1 MACSV
6 IVNSLPFACL
16 FFQAVFA
23 LCFSKPLSFVVRVP
37 LCLPAQVCVSVLM
50 YLCVFWAYVHTYICK
65 SEAEKGS
72 HSNQNKPEQ
81 NQWQCVS
88 VRVCGKAGH

>member
-37 LCLPAQVCVSVLM
+37 LCLPAQVCVSV
-50 YLCVFWAYVHTYICK
+50 CVSAYVFVCFLGLCTYI
-65 SEAEKGS
+65 
-72 HSNQNKPEQ
+72 HM
-81 NQWQCVS
+81 
-88 VRVCGKAGH
+88 